1 MFSFLCTFFQINP
14 SFLDFVFPFGRQ
26 GFARDFHFS
35 GLRDESRLANYWDSC
50 VLTELG
56 RSGRDIRFCYNLRS
70 VERSKDHSPWSIRQ
84 CAVYHTFDLE
94 TGKTF
99 WIFVKANKVI
109 KDRMT
114 EALERSHCRA
124 SSSKPLRQPGY
135 LPSYDDFNISLETH
149 LLLCNWSGEN
159 WRWYINDLEDQ
170 LQATTRGALAFQ
182 VEKKVAPVLA
192 SPVSNAMSPR
202 TNTGVF
208 RKASWASRP
217 SFPLRPDIMPSLSTS
232 SVPVPGKDTQSQPQM
247 GLNNRD
253 NTWSTLPPRDPD
265 SRKKLAVSGPAF
277 LLKSIPWP
285 WRVEYASR
293 RPNSS
298 SNEKQTS
305 SSNRLPPPQLPPST
319 SQDDLDRIPGS
330 FTFQTLQDI
339 QHIEEKAQEALLHM
353 KLNMEVLAQL
363 RQHYQYVTNHAKFP
377 QEMARH
383 CNESLF
389 NFNRGVL
396 GVEKDLRMLQS
407 QMETLLLLLTN
418 RKTLVSTL
426 SLSRSWCISTLY
438 TLDVKSSPPR
448 LHTSW

>member
-35 GLRDESRLANYWDSC
+35 GLRDESRLANYSDSP
-50 VLTELG
+50 VPTELG

-70 VERSKDHSPWSIRQ
+70 VEASKDHSPWSIRQ

-114 EALERSHCRA
+114 EALERSNRMTR
-124 SSSKPLRQPGY
+124 SSKPPGQLGY
-135 LPSYDDFNISLETH
+135 LPSYDDFSLSLEAH

-170 LQATTRGALAFQ
+170 LQATTRGALALQ
-182 VEKKVAPVLA
+182 VEKKVAPVPA
-192 SPVSNAMSPR
+192 SPVSKTMSPH
-202 TNTGVF
+202 TKTGVF
-208 RKASWASRP
+208 RKASWASRS
-217 SFPLRPDIMPSLSTS
+217 SFPLRPDIMHPLSTP
-232 SVPVPGKDTQSQPQM
+232 SVPVLRKDTQSQPQM
-247 GLNNRD
+247 RLNNRD
-253 NTWSTLPPRDPD
+253 NTWSTLPPRDHD
-265 SRKKLAVSGPAF
+265 SRKKLAVSGPAS

-293 RPNSS
+293 RPTSS
-298 SNEKQTS
+298 SNEKQAS

-319 SQDDLDRIPGS
+319 SQDDLDRSPGS

-363 RQHYQYVTNHAKFP
+363 RQHYQYVTNHARFP
-377 QEMARH
+377 KEMARN

-389 NFNRGVL
+389 KFNRDVL

-426 SLSRSWCISTLY
+426 SPPST
-438 TLDVKSSPPR
+438 PCC
-448 LHTSW
+448 